1 MWKGRSG
8 SRCLAAL
15 LLLGMGAVKAQATV
29 VLDWSA
35 HLNDA
40 WTAANSYSRTY
51 ALSSGLG
58 NVTIALTGATS
69 QFTTGYPIVDQFGS
83 GGFTS
88 PTDAGFDIDMDLT
101 SRSNSVTVTYTFD
114 RPGGVSNVGFWI
126 ADVDRSGS
134 SWQDR
139 LTFSAALAAG
149 GSVTPN
155 LTPRVSANY
164 SISGGTITA
173 TNATSVASNSS
184 NGNVFVYIPGAIS
197 SFTMVYDNGTSAG
210 TNPTEQYITL
220 HSLAVLP
227 EPSTVALTLLGLGAL
242 ALRGRRLRLR

>member
-15 LLLGMGAVKAQATV
+15 VLLGLGALKAQATV

-35 HLNDA
+35 HLSDA

-51 ALSSGLG
+51 ALSGGLG
-58 NVTIALTGATS
+58 NVTIAFTGSTS
-69 QFTTGYPIVDQFGS
+69 QFSSGYPIVDQFGS
-83 GGFTS
+83 GGFAS
-88 PTDAGFDIDMDLT
+88 PQDAGLDVDMDLT
-101 SRSNSVTVTYTFD
+101 SRANSVTLTYTFD
-114 RPGGVSNVGFWI
+114 KPGGVRNLGFWI

-149 GSVTPN
+149 GSITPT

-173 TNATSVASNSS
+173 TNATSVASSSS
-184 NGNVFVYIPGAIS
+184 NGNVFVYFPGAIS
-197 SFTMVYDNGTSAG
+197 SFTMVYDNGASAG
-210 TNPTEQYITL
+210 SNPSEQYITL

-227 EPSTVALTLLGLGAL
+227 EPSTVAFALWGLGTLAL
-242 ALRGRRLRLR
+242 ARRRFRLK